1 MLRKCRS
8 KKALLLRG
16 DGDKSRAFLLDA
28 IKTFA
33 KAAVQKRNCTG
44 DELLATA
51 KELVRQAKQNPS
63 RLIEKTSLQMSAI

>member
-28 IKTFA
+28 LKTFA
-33 KAAVQKRNCTG
+33 KASLLKGNRAG

-51 KELVRQAKQNPS
+51 KDLVRQAKKNPS
-63 RLIEKTSLQMSAI
+63 RSIA